1 MGISCRHHF
10 AKHIKSEQE
19 RLQTVPEVS
28 HGHMRHIPHS
38 LSTRMCACL
47 PTQSSFCLCT
57 APSATRAHLR
67 SAAPNLSEQLL
78 EPPVRHAPAPEMV
91 DRMEVRPAH
100 SGPAPRCW
108 KRAYGMNFPPLP
120 PLNRPVLKKA
130 PSPSAAFPAEP
141 RHLFFCFSKKNNPAR
156 ILGPDFLL
164 NTVLLYAQS
173 RCAPYWL

>member
-108 KRAYGMNFPPLP
+108 KRAYGRSAAAALEQAGVEKGSVALRCLP
-120 PLNRPVLKKA
+120 RRT
-130 PSPSAAFPAEP
+130 PSP
-141 RHLFFCFSKKNNPAR
+141 L
-156 ILGPDFLL
+156 FLL
-164 NTVLLYAQS
+164 
-173 RCAPYWL
+173 